1 MIRHEW
7 PVTSRK
13 PPSEG
18 VAKGMEYE
26 TWEEV
31 WEALGETKALEILNA
46 QVKTNAMNEARASLT
61 KGPTKSVLRS
71 EAVNEI
77 MLEVSQGEHTD
88 VIGNKPALDALV
100 AKRMAEI
107 EERMRAEVST
117 SGGVTEDS
125 EEEEELVE
133 A

>member
-18 VAKGMEYE
+18 VAKGVEYE
-26 TWEEV
+26 TWDEV
-31 WEALGETKALEILNA
+31 WDGVGETKALEIFNA

-77 MLEVSQGEHTD
+77 MLEVSQGQHTD

-107 EERMRAEVST
+107 EERMRAAVAVS
-117 SGGVTEDS
+117 GEAVE